1 MVLISSNTDTT
12 FEVQFKKDLSN
23 TKADLEKGVRIN
35 CSSLAMMINTM
46 NILFQMVF
54 ESNLSTLECHELNL

>member
-12 FEVQFKKDLSN
+12 FEAQFKKDLSN